1 MSCCE
6 ENKLKGCLTEAQR
19 CIQCYDAPCTK
30 GCPAGIEVD
39 KFIRLISKGDMVG
52 AAEIIEKDNPF
63 GLICGVI
70 CPHESL
76 CQKDCTSYKLGR
88 PIDIKNLQRYALETV
103 RVEGKGNSALARK
116 EIPEQRINVGGNIEF
131 EDYSAGEGKIAV
143 IGAGPS
149 GLTCALYLKQMGYQV
164 EIFEQ
169 TQRAGGRLTQGIP
182 GFRINQE
189 MLNAELKAITDSL
202 TIHYDKVFGKDI
214 SLSEL
219 QEQGFQAIYLACGKW
234 QEKALNIPGSDLEG
248 VYSSS
253 EILLGSEWKKRNH
266 QKAAIIGAGN
276 VAMDVAG
283 TLVATGLE
291 EIHVF
296 FIGSNKEVTAWQS
309 EREDAWQKG
318 VIFHMLAL
326 PEAIMGEL
334 GKVKAIKFNRSKV
347 LKCENGAWRV
357 EPLENA
363 LDFTYAVDMVVTA
376 IGFDT
381 PQDVLTAQGIELNKT
396 GHIAV
401 DANLQTN
408 LPCIFAGGD
417 LTESHS
423 YSVVR
428 AVADGKKA
436 ALNIHKMMQK
446 RGC

>member
-1 MSCCE
+1 MNCCE
-6 ENKLKGCLTEAQR
+6 EKKLKGSLTEAQR
-19 CIQCYDAPCTK
+19 CLQCYDAPCTK
-30 GCPAGIEVD
+30 GCPAGVEVD
-39 KFIRLISKGDMVG
+39 KFIRLISKGDIVG
-52 AAEIIEKDNPF
+52 AAETIEKDNPF

-76 CQKDCTSYKLGR
+76 CQKDCTSHKLGR
-88 PIDIKNLQRYALETV
+88 PIDIRNLQRYALETV
-103 RVEGKGNSALARK
+103 RMEGRGNSAVARN
-116 EIPEQRINVGGNIEF
+116 EIPEQRINMGGNIEF
-131 EDYSAGEGKIAV
+131 ETYPAGRGKIAV

-169 TQRAGGRLTQGIP
+169 TRRAGGRLTQGIP

-189 MLNAELKAITDSL
+189 MLNAELKVITDSL
-202 TIHYDKVFGKDI
+202 TIHYGKVFGEDI
-214 SLSEL
+214 TLSGL
-219 QEQGFQAIYLACGKW
+219 QEQGFQAVYLACGKW
-234 QEKALNIPGSDLEG
+234 REKTLNLPGSDLKG

-253 EILLGSEWKKRNH
+253 DILLGSEWQKRNQ
-266 QKAAIIGAGN
+266 QKAAVIGAGN

-283 TLVATGLE
+283 ILVAAGLE
-291 EIHVF
+291 EVHVF

-326 PEAIMGEL
+326 PEAIVGEE

-347 LKCENGAWRV
+347 LAGENGAWSV
-357 EPLENA
+357 KPLEDA
-363 LDFTYAVDMVVTA
+363 LNFIYAVDMVVTS

-381 PQDVLTAQGIELNKT
+381 SRDVLTAQGIELNKT
-396 GHIAV
+396 GHIVV

-408 LPCIFAGGD
+408 LPDIFAGGD

-428 AVADGKKA
+428 AVADGKRA
-436 ALNIHKMMQK
+436 ALNIHRMMQK
-446 RGC
+446 GGC